1 MNRFAASFSLLKKIL
16 VALAVF
22 AGTLPLFSEPIRYS
36 GSDFLAGDP
45 EKALN
50 AAIQTATAEAP
61 VSRLEGTLSGEKEL
75 RAGMADLAVLIL
87 PNRGKEL
94 PEVQSGKW
102 KVFPLGYQ
110 VAYVAVA
117 SANPTTSISFSTL
130 ASIFGNYAKKQ
141 ASSWEEAG
149 VSGFGSALTACVGD
163 QSKTDA
169 VSFFQH
175 EVLPNFALKP
185 TVRTFVDDE
194 DVFREILNSPGVIA
208 IVGSPAPSGAPV
220 KMLAVA
226 NDESLPGNGANPSG
240 RSATAYPP
248 TFANIYNGD
257 YPLTIPLC
265 VVYPAEK
272 SLPLKPA
279 LSFLYSQKMAELLAE
294 AGFLPLENRL
304 REQFQKGIDNI
315 K

>member
-1 MNRFAASFSLLKKIL
+1 MNRSAASFSLLKKIFVGL
-16 VALAVF
+16 SVF
-22 AGTLPLFSEPIRYS
+22 AGTLTLFSEPIRYS
-36 GSDFLAGDP
+36 GSDFLAGEP

-50 AAIQTATAEAP
+50 EAIQAATAEAP
-61 VSRLEGTLSGEKEL
+61 ASKLEGTIAGEKEL
-75 RAGMADLAVLIL
+75 RAGTTDFALLIL
-87 PNRGKEL
+87 PKQGKEL

-117 SANPTTSISFSTL
+117 SANPTGTISFSQL
-130 ASIFGNYAKKQ
+130 ASIFGNYAKRQ

-149 VSGFGSALTACVGD
+149 ISGFGSALTACVGN

-169 VSFFQH
+169 VSFFQRK
-175 EVLPNFALKP
+175 VLPNFALKP
-185 TVRTFVDDE
+185 SVRTFVDDA
-194 DVFREILNSPGVIA
+194 DVFREIMNAPGTIA
-208 IVGSPAPSGAPV
+208 IVGSTAPSGAPV
-220 KMLAVA
+220 KMLSVA
-226 NDESLPGNGANPSG
+226 NDEDTLGTGANVSG

-265 VVYPAEK
+265 VVYPTGK
-272 SLPLKPA
+272 NLTLKPA
-279 LSFLYSQKMAELLAE
+279 LSFLYSQKMAEMLAD